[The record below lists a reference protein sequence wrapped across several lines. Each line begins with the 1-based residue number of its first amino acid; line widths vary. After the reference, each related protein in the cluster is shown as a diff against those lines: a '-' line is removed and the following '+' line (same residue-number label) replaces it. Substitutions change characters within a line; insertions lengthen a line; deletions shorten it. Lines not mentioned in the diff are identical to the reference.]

1 MSLTK
6 KPVTVHFFS
15 VEADE
20 GVVKK
25 FIGAFNSLIK
35 LGAGTD
41 VVNLAQIRYLLNC
54 IDNNSKSSPPLL
66 FWYAVRERNTW
77 QVRSKHD
84 GSLGALQD
92 SNSIVG
98 DASFYKFDPD
108 RKILAAFTTYS
119 AKGYLKAMSKS
130 IFERLLPRSA
140 SFKIDYLFDNQQVSQ
155 IKSWDYYSRISIKMD
170 TTNISAQEEI
180 PDLIK
185 ALLSIKD
192 TFGGS
197 TISVTLDGGKER
209 LPKQDVTD
217 TIDFLSSSD
226 SCKSLYL
233 AGGMFDEKEKI
244 LPINLKKAFIKHR
257 STLELRADQKY
268 IHPADAERV
277 LSEAFA
283 RTSLP
288 SLSP

>member
-1 MSLTK
+1 MSLTR
-6 KPVTVHFFS
+6 KPVTVHFFF

-20 GVVKK
+20 RVLKK
-25 FIGAFNSLIK
+25 FVGTFNSLMK

-41 VVNLAQIRYLLNC
+41 VVNLAHSRYLLNFTA
-54 IDNNSKSSPPLL
+54 NNSQSKPPLL
-66 FWYAVRERNTW
+66 FWYAVKERNTW

-84 GSLGALQD
+84 GSLWALTD

-119 AKGYLKAMSKS
+119 AKGYLKAMCKS
-130 IFERLLPRSA
+130 IFERLLPRSS
-140 SFKIDYLFDNQQVSQ
+140 SFKIDYLCDNQQVSQ
-155 IKSWDYYSRISIKMD
+155 IKTWDYYSRISIKMD
-170 TTNISAQEEI
+170 TTDMSAQEEM

-192 TFGGS
+192 TFGGN
-197 TISVTLDGGKER
+197 TISVTLDGGKEK

-217 TIDFLSSSD
+217 TINYLSSSD
-226 SCKSLYL
+226 SCESIYL
-233 AGGMFDEKEKI
+233 AGGMFDEKEKT
-244 LPINLKKAFIKHR
+244 LPINLKKAFIKYR

-268 IHPADAERV
+268 IHPTDADRI

-283 RTSLP
+283 RTSFP